1 MTASWGGLG
10 VMWGKNVAVTV
21 LRPQRYTKEFID
33 QSESFTLS
41 FYDDTFKKDLSY
53 LGSVSGRD
61 EDKIAKTRLTPT
73 DANGIVDKSL
83 DEQWYPEKD
92 YHVLYAA
99 EIEQILVRKDS

>member
-41 FYDDTFKKDLSY
+41 FYDDTFKKDLSVLEVY
-53 LGSVSGRD
+53 LEEMKTKDR
-61 EDKIAKTRLTPT
+61 EDTSDTNRCEWNSIF
-73 DANGIVDKSL
+73 
-83 DEQWYPEKD
+83 
-92 YHVLYAA
+92 
-99 EIEQILVRKDS
+99 